1 MLSLQELRES
11 LKTAEYLASLS
22 LTSRQDR
29 QEGRGGK
36 PGKEFERHEE
46 EGEGKK
52 GTRKPSDAVP
62 YVPPKQ
68 LLLYLVR

>member
-11 LKTAEYLASLS
+11 LKMAEHLARLSLS
-22 LTSRQDR
+22 PKSGSQ
-29 QEGRGGK
+29 
-36 PGKEFERHEE
+36 EE
-46 EGEGKK
+46 EAPQ
-52 GTRKPSDAVP
+52 PSQTKP